1 MKEKKENLPPFKQC
15 DHPDCSEEGLYRAP
29 KDRSL
34 SSYYWFCLKH
44 VKEYNKKWDYY
55 KGLSPEEIELSIRHD
70 TVWHKPS
77 WKLGEG
83 GAVNTGL
90 KDPFKLFPES
100 AHPHQGE
107 SIAPSLPRHTSQFYE
122 ACAFMEL
129 PPDFTLEML
138 KKNYKKLAKKFHPDT
153 SSIKNADVLFKK
165 LKETYDFLLK
175 QHKTS

>member
-1 MKEKKENLPPFKQC
+1 MYKKTQKPAPSKIC
-15 DHPDCSEEGLYRAP
+15 DHPGCQEEGTYPAP

-55 KGLSPEEIELSIRHD
+55 KGLSPEEIELSIQHD

-77 WKLGEG
+77 WKMS
-83 GAVNTGL
+83 GAGPTSPL
-90 KDPFKLFPES
+90 QDPFQLFPDS
-100 AHPHQGE
+100 ANPHQEGPKQK
-107 SIAPSLPRHTSQFYE
+107 AFPKKTARFYE

-153 SSIKNADVLFKK
+153 SSIKNADVLFKT
-165 LKETYDFLLK
+165 LKETYDFLIK
-175 QHKTS
+175 QM